1 MAAAAADREAKR
13 SDGKL
18 KGHLM
23 AAVRIYK
30 GTLVCQN
37 AAGYLAPGADAAS
50 FKFAGVA
57 YEGADNSAGA
67 AGAKTCRAE
76 KTGEYLFTYG
86 PGGATQALLGKEVF
100 IVDDS
105 TVTDASTTNN
115 IKCGAVEEVIS
126 ATLLRIRID
135 CYVR

>member
-30 GTLVCQN
+30 GTLVCHN
-37 AAGYLAPGADAAS
+37 ASGYLAPGADTAN

-57 YEGADNSAGA
+57 YEAVDNSAGA
-67 AGAKTCRAE
+67 AGGKTCRAE
-76 KTGEYLFTYG
+76 KSGEYLFVYG

-105 TVTDASTTNN
+105 TVTDAATTNN
-115 IKCGAVEEVIS
+115 IKCGAVEEVVS
-126 ATLLRIRID
+126 ATQLRIRID
-135 CYVR
+135 NYVR